1 MDDNLCT
8 ADKGC
13 PKRVRPCNPLNFR
26 PLIIRQVPQPKRHG
40 PAPKQTGMILQQTGS
55 MTISVYLPDAP
66 LSSDSM
72 IVPQMLLGTFMV
84 DGMNRLLDSVVEF
97 IGGGESQVSQE
108 MTLEVAP
115 GALDVIEFRGVLG

>member
-1 MDDNLCT
+1 M
-8 ADKGC
+8 KGRSDMANER
-13 PKRVRPCNPLNFR
+13 KMRMGRRGFLGAAGSLAAAPL
-26 PLIIRQVPQPKRHG
+26 LGGTHAQAAAQ
-40 PAPKQTGMILQQTGS
+40 ATGS
-55 MTISVYLPDAP
+55 GSYAATQASGWRK